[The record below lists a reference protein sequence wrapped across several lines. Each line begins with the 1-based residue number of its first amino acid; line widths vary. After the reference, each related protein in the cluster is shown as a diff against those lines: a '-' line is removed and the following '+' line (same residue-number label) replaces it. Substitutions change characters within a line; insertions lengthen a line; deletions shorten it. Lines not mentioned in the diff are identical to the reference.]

1 MDELTSV
8 IQDVENLHDVLIK
21 LKEKQDSQT
30 NNAETDFERLYHYA
44 RSAPI
49 TGHKLAE
56 QDEFIRR
63 SYLRMLAGL
72 VSQVKDSQRRE
83 KKIIHIGRIL
93 AAMPDGDLES
103 LFADAATITIK
114 DLDSFRENLPNDMRH
129 LFLLDLLLLCWLDG
143 KAEDAELQYCA
154 GFINVF
160 AVPAE
165 QSDALVKAVQA
176 ALEQD
181 RDALLG
187 VAENLDFLPFLCY
200 FDQSKCIVV
209 STLEEARQVKGKS
222 VIVFGAEIADMDL
235 PIDMDMF
242 PAASVEFH
250 KCVFRNMQGL
260 FSEKTPVKIA
270 NCRFEDCKVR
280 QNLLALYNS
289 EIYGTDFV
297 NCQATSAHHKN
308 FYLIACHSS
317 KIDRCIFKHCT
328 IDEDEAINIEQ
339 TNHIMEL
346 VFAGEHVPVSCGGL
360 VGTCASTITN
370 CVFLSCSLR
379 VIGTGQ
385 SYLICLEDGEISQ
398 CKFRKCSTVKSR
410 IFTWLESSDF
420 EKHGAVIKIN
430 CVKALAKE
438 NEFDEGITMEKY
450 GDDPKRVCDIN
461 RIIKKQRKRIEA
473 V

>member
-30 NNAETDFERLYHYA
+30 NNAGTDFERLYHYA

-49 TGHKLAE
+49 KGHKLAE
-56 QDEFIRR
+56 QDTFIRR

-93 AAMPDGDLES
+93 AAMPDGNLES

-114 DLDSFRENLPNDMRH
+114 DLDNFRENLPNDMRH

-143 KAEDAELQYCA
+143 KADDAELQYCA
-154 GFINVF
+154 GFISAF
-160 AVPAE
+160 AIPAE

-181 RDALLG
+181 RDTLLG
-187 VAENLDFLPFLCY
+187 VSEKLDFLPFLCY
-200 FDQSKCIVV
+200 FDQSKCVVV

-280 QNLLALYNS
+280 QNLLALHNS
-289 EIYGTDFV
+289 EICNTDFA

-328 IDEDEAINIEQ
+328 IDSEGNIPNLRECW
-339 TNHIMEL
+339 TL
-346 VFAGEHVPVSCGGL
+346 GGL
-360 VGTCASTITN
+360 VGTIASTITN
-370 CVFLSCSLR
+370 CVFLSCSFKA
-379 VIGTGQ
+379 TGFT
-385 SYLICLEDGEISQ
+385 LICLEDGEISQ
-398 CKFRKCSTVKSR
+398 CIFRKCSLKKSQTFSLFG
-410 IFTWLESSDF
+410 IEA
-420 EKHGAVIKIN
+420 GALIN
-430 CVKALAKE
+430 CVKASAKE
-438 NEFDEGITMEKY
+438 NEFDECSTMKKY
-450 GDDPKRVCDIN
+450 GDDPEHVCDIN
-461 RIIKKQRKRIEA
+461 GIIKKQRKRIEA